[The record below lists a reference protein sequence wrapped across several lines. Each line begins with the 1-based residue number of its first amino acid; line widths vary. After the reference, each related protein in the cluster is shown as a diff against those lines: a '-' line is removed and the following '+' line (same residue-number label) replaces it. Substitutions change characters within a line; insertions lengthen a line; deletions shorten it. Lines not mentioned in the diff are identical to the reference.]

1 MDEGP
6 LESASSN
13 STSGVSAPLL
23 QVRDLQVSFRL
34 ERNTIYAVQ
43 GLSLEVRAG
52 ERVGVV
58 GESGS
63 GKSISALSVMQMV
76 PSPGRITGG
85 EIVFEGQDLLQLSR
99 RPCARSAAARS
110 A

>member
-1 MDEGP
+1 M
-6 LESASSN
+6 LE
-13 STSGVSAPLL
+13 
-23 QVRDLQVSFRL
+23 VRDLQVSFRL
-34 ERNTIYAVQ
+34 ERSTIYAVQ
-43 GLSLEVRAG
+43 GLSLQVRAG

-63 GKSISALSVMQMV
+63 GKSVSALSVMRMV

-85 EIVFEGQDLLQLSR
+85 EIVFEGRDLLQLSSGGH
-99 RPCARSAAARS
+99 ARISAAARS

>member
-1 MDEGP
+1 MHSTRLRANAMTDKLLQVSAGP
-6 LESASSN
+6 SAVGAN
-13 STSGVSAPLL
+13 GGGAPLL
-23 QVRDLQVSFRL
+23 EVRDLQVSFRL

-43 GLSLEVRAG
+43 GLGLQVRAG

-63 GKSISALSVMQMV
+63 GKSVSALAVMQMV

-85 EIVFEGQDLLQLSR
+85 EIVF
-99 RPCARSAAARS
+99 
-110 A
+110 